1 MSAEVQKA
9 PAAHSAP
16 HKHGRKESVSNV
28 PHLFTAEE
36 AKEKNITVLP
46 HDFSKDKEPLG
57 WKINTAPQTSET
69 LGKELLTYYADTF
82 ATEPPMGKVHIKIG
96 VGIDLKVSKATK
108 GVRVKDVIEA
118 IYTKYGKK
126 FSEDPEDPY
135 LVGFVYDTDDE
146 PGTLTAV
153 LKKESPV
160 GHSVG
165 GGKKKKSK
173 DKSEKA

>member
-9 PAAHSAP
+9 PAASTAP
-16 HKHGRKESVSNV
+16 IKHGRKESISNV
-28 PHLFTAEE
+28 PHLLSAEE
-36 AKEKNITVLP
+36 AKEKNIQVLP

-69 LGKELLTYYADTF
+69 MGKELLAYYADTF
-82 ATEPPMGKVHIKIG
+82 ATEPPMGRVHIKIG

-108 GVRVKDVIEA
+108 GVKVKDVIEA
-118 IYTKYGKK
+118 IYSKYGKK
-126 FSEDPEDPY
+126 FKSEDPEDPY
-135 LVGFVYDTDDE
+135 LVGFLYDTDDE

-153 LKKESPV
+153 LKKEPV
-160 GHSVG
+160 GGSQA

>member
-9 PAAHSAP
+9 PAAHTAP
-16 HKHGRKESVSNV
+16 TKHGRKESISNV

-36 AKEKNITVLP
+36 AKEKNIQVLP

-69 LGKELLTYYADTF
+69 LGKELLAYYADTF
-82 ATEPPMGKVHIKIG
+82 VTEPPMGKVHIKIG
-96 VGIDLKVSKATK
+96 VGIDLKISKATK
-108 GVRVKDVIEA
+108 GVKVKDVIDA

-126 FSEDPEDPY
+126 FKSEDPEDPY

-153 LKKESPV
+153 LKKENV
-160 GHSVG
+160 GGSST